1 MDYIRHDEPRV
12 FLFEESGCF
21 YMSPAVHRVLLNSAE
36 IIENALLPIVQLS
49 EEAAEATNKYF
60 RRFRLFLLVKVTEKT
75 L

>member
-1 MDYIRHDEPRV
+1 
-12 FLFEESGCF
+12 
-21 YMSPAVHRVLLNSAE
+21 MSPAVHRVLLNSAE